1 MTETIQKAIDKIDKE
16 AEKANNTYARV
27 FASHIIDNY
36 LNTDENAEKVLN
48 EKKTIAGCLQE
59 VKSKAQ
65 KQAEGSM
72 AMIEDNTVWGWVR
85 EYYGFADESRPAK
98 IIDLFDVL

>member
-1 MTETIQKAIDKIDKE
+1 MTETIQKAINKIDLE
-16 AEKANNTYARV
+16 AEEEKNTYARV

-36 LNTDENAEKVLN
+36 LSTDENAEKVLD
-48 EKKTIAGCLQE
+48 EKKTIAGCLRE

-65 KQAEGSM
+65 KQAESGM
-72 AMIEDNTVWGWVR
+72 AMSEDSTVFGWVR
-85 EYYGFADESRPAK
+85 EYYGFTDESRPAK